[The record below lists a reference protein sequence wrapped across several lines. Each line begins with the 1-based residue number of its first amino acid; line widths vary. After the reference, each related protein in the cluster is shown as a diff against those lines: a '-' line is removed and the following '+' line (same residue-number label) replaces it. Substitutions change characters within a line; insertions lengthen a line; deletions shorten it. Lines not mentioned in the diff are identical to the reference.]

1 MTVDIHVVAPD
12 EVEAAARPLAEA
24 FADDPLKLFLC
35 GGTQLPVE
43 RSMPFFRAFIE
54 MHLQY
59 GHVYTTADHGAS
71 AIWSPPGHWKIPVGQ
86 IVRRAPTFLKLY
98 GMRFFGN
105 LQVLTDL
112 EKLHPTEPHYY
123 LEFVGA
129 SPSTQGRGYGTA
141 LLEPMVAR
149 ADAEG
154 VGCYLENSKEANIAF
169 YSRFGFE
176 VRRTMQHRRNGPP
189 QWLMWR
195 DPR

>member
-1 MTVDIHVVAPD
+1 MAVDIHVVAPD
-12 EVEAAARPLAEA
+12 EVDAAARPLAEA

-35 GGTQLPVE
+35 GGTELPVE
-43 RSMPFFRAFIE
+43 QSMPFFRAFIE

-59 GHVYTTADHGAS
+59 GHVYTTADRGAS
-71 AIWSPPGHWKIPVGQ
+71 AIWSPPGHWKIPVRQ
-86 IVRRAPTFLKLY
+86 IVRRTPTFLKLY
-98 GMRFFGN
+98 GARFFGN

-129 SPSTQGRGYGTA
+129 SPTLQGRGYGTA

-169 YSRFGFE
+169 YARFGFE